1 MRSPSLTALYIL
13 LPILMVD
20 AVIEVGLIG
29 TMVGFLHRR
38 AGKWFDVSYPAG
50 STFRLHGKP
59 LYPLVNQGHTS
70 NGAAG
75 TALILV
81 GFGGLLALW
90 LQQRRVAK
98 VSPRANITY
107 DRVAADISTTSYQ
120 QNGYDSSQQRQQQQ
134 QPPLAPGPSAIFS
147 SWVVM
152 TILSNLLTLAALIYT
167 FIVTHQTNNQTID
180 LAVAAKNPDPLMY
193 PLHKWT
199 PENWFIAILHQ
210 VPLIHHS
217 DRVKITQELRV
228 MRGWRWNL
236 IPLFILGLLTAA
248 AAVAEW
254 LALRRRRRQQ
264 TPSLDHVRAKEGSA
278 Y

>member
-1 MRSPSLTALYIL
+1 MGSPSLTALYVL
-13 LPILMVD
+13 LPLLMVD
-20 AVIEVGLIG
+20 AVIEVSFIG

-75 TALILV
+75 TALVLV

-98 VSPRANITY
+98 VSPRTSITY
-107 DRVAADISTTSYQ
+107 DRVAADLSTISYP
-120 QNGYDSSQQRQQQQ
+120 QNGYYPSPQQQQ
-134 QPPLAPGPSAIFS
+134 QPPAAAGPTAIFS

-152 TILSNLLTLAALIYT
+152 TMLSNLLTLSALIDT
-167 FIVTHQTNNQTID
+167 FIVTHQTNHQTID
-180 LAVAAKNPDPLMY
+180 LAVASQNPDPLMY

-199 PENWFIAILHQ
+199 PENWFIAILDH
-210 VPLIHHS
+210 VPLVHDS
-217 DRVKITQELRV
+217 DRAKITQELRI

-236 IPLFILGLLTAA
+236 IPLFLLGLLTAC

-264 TPSLDHVRAKEGSA
+264 TSSLDHDLAKEGSA
-278 Y
+278 F